1 MDFLLDNPLATMDG
15 WAFIALYVSMFILS
29 AVAIGFARVNSDKSD
44 RLSIPAIPPEPD
56 PYEIAFLRG
65 GSNEA
70 ARSIIFSLIHK
81 GLVEIVTEGKTSRL
95 KPVSLTYDVRRLTNI
110 EQATMDWLG
119 MSRES
124 EEVFSKTHGLVRE
137 LEPFLSIYRDRLESK
152 QLLTSHENSARL
164 RRYRITVLG
173 VLFAIGGFRIIST
186 IAHGSFNI
194 GFTIVA
200 GFIGLIIIGAIATL
214 PRMTK
219 LGKMYLERLRLA
231 FDDLKY
237 KSQAPYIKTAEP
249 KVIQQAGF
257 AGVDP
262 LLLSVG
268 VFGSGI
274 LAGTVFD
281 DYNAAF
287 KKSEQQQA
295 GGGGCGSGC
304 GSGCSSSG
312 DSGGSSCG
320 SGCGGGGCGGGCGG

>member
-15 WAFIALYVSMFILS
+15 WAFLALYVSMIILS

-81 GLVEIVTEGKTSRL
+81 GLVEIVTESKTSHL
-95 KPVSLTYDVRRLTNI
+95 KPVSLARISGLANI
-110 EQATMDWLG
+110 EQETMDWLG
-119 MSRES
+119 LSRES
-124 EEVFSKTHGLVRE
+124 EEVFSKSHGLVRE

-152 QLLTSHENSARL
+152 QLLTSHESAARL
-164 RRYRITVLG
+164 RRYGITVLA
-173 VLFAIGGFRIIST
+173 VLFALGGYRIIT
-186 IAHGSFNI
+186 TVAHGSFNI

-219 LGKMYLERLRLA
+219 LGKMYIERLRLA

-237 KSQAPYIKTAEP
+237 KSQAPYIRTAEP

-268 VFGSGI
+268 VFGSVV

-287 KKSEQQQA
+287 KKSEQQA

-304 GSGCSSSG
+304 GSGCSSSSDG
-312 DSGGSSCG
+312 GGSSCG

>member
-15 WAFIALYVSMFILS
+15 WAFLALYVSMIILS
-29 AVAIGFARVNSDKSD
+29 AVAIGIARVNSDKSD

-81 GLVEIVTEGKTSRL
+81 GLVEIVTEGKTSHL
-95 KPVSLTYDVRRLTNI
+95 KPVSLSYDAGRLANI

-119 MSRES
+119 LSRES
-124 EEVFSKTHGLVRE
+124 EDVFSKSHGLVRE

-152 QLLTSHENSARL
+152 QLLTSRESSARL
-164 RRYRITVLG
+164 RKYGLTVLG
-173 VLFAIGGFRIIST
+173 WLFFVGGYRT
-186 IAHGSFNI
+186 ITSIAQGHFNI

-200 GFIGLIIIGAIATL
+200 GFIALIVIGAIATL

-219 LGKMYLERLRLA
+219 LGKKYLERLRLA

-237 KSQAPYIKTAEP
+237 KSQAPYIRSAEP
-249 KVIQQAGF
+249 KVIQQTGF

-287 KKSEQQQA
+287 KKSEQQA
-295 GGGGCGSGC
+295 GGCGSGC
-304 GSGCSSSG
+304 GSGCSSGSDG
-312 DSGGSSCG
+312 GGSSCG